1 MSKRTLTLICILL
14 LAVASRL
21 LILAGPAWANFSPIT
36 SMALFA
42 GAYFS
47 SRTAAIS
54 WTILSIWLA
63 NLVLN
68 NLVYPQYYQGFSF
81 GFAPVH
87 MALFVGISM
96 VGSYMLK
103 NRITV
108 LNFLGSNLMVVIGF
122 FLLSNFTVWLN
133 LPSWGTAIVG
143 DELVYSKDW
152 NGLMQCYAM
161 GLPFLKNSLI
171 SQFLFSG
178 ILFGGFELLK
188 KQIPVLR

>member
-47 SRTAAIS
+47 TKSQSIS

-68 NLVYPQYYQGFSF
+68 NLVYPQYYEGFSF
-81 GFAPVH
+81 GFAPIH
-87 MALFVGISM
+87 MSLFVSISLL
-96 VGSYMLK
+96 GTYMLK
-103 NRITV
+103 NKITAF
-108 LNFLGSNLMVVIGF
+108 NFLASNLAAVIGF
-122 FLLSNFTVWLN
+122 FLLSNFEVWLN
-133 LPSWGTAIVG
+133 MPSLGTTIVG
-143 DELVYSKDW
+143 DELVYTKDW

-161 GLPFLKNSLI
+161 GLPFLKNSLV

-178 ILFGGFELLK
+178 IFFGGFELLK
-188 KQIPVLR
+188 KQVPALR

>member
-47 SRTAAIS
+47 SKSQSIS
-54 WTILSIWLA
+54 WTILI
-63 NLVLN
+63 
-68 NLVYPQYYQGFSF
+68 
-81 GFAPVH
+81 H
-87 MALFVGISM
+87 MSLFVGISLL
-96 VGSYMLK
+96 GTYMLK
-103 NRITV
+103 NKITA
-108 LNFLGSNLMVVIGF
+108 LNFLASNLAAVIGF
-122 FLLSNFTVWLN
+122 FLLSNFAVWLN
-133 LPSWGTAIVG
+133 LPSLGTAVVG
-143 DELVYSKDW
+143 DELVYTKDW

-161 GLPFLKNSLI
+161 GLPFLKNSLV

-178 ILFGGFELLK
+178 IFFGGFELLK
-188 KQIPVLR
+188 KQVPALR